1 MADFNIQRCF
11 GIALAWVVL
20 HYAALF
26 FILKSVFGLLLRRL
40 VLALCSPVLHTQRFL
55 GLLSRGLLL
64 LYAAPFFIFKGVFKR
79 LQRGIR
85 SAFMQPHQRLMMPL
99 VADV

>member
-26 FILKSVFGLLLRRL
+26 FIFKSVFGLLLRRV
-40 VLALCSPVLHTQRFL
+40 VLALCSPVLHIQRCF
-55 GLLSRGLLL
+55 
-64 LYAAPFFIFKGVFKR
+64 GVA
-79 LQRGIR
+79 L
-85 SAFMQPHQRLMMPL
+85 A
-99 VADV
+99 